1 MQVRKAYKF
10 ALKTNSQLES
20 KLRRIAGSCR
30 FVWNQAL
37 ALQKRA
43 SEEGQ
48 QPIFYVEMASFL
60 THWKKDPFPWLY
72 ETPAQS
78 LQQVL
83 RDLDA
88 AWKKCVKEGAGVP
101 RFKKRGQHDSFRY
114 PEPKQFT
121 VDNANGRVKLPKL
134 GWIRFRKSRDVEGKP
149 KQITVSRRG
158 NRWYVS
164 IQVELEIP
172 DPVHPSGTMMG
183 IDMGV
188 KRFATLSDGTYFK
201 PLNSFRKLEKKLARE
216 QRKLS
221 RKVRFSSNWR
231 KQKERISQLHIK
243 IADARNDYLHKAST
257 AIAKSHGMVVLEDL
271 RVSNMSA
278 SASGSVEEP
287 GKNVRAKSGLNKAIL
302 DQGWF
307 EFRRQLE
314 YKQKW
319 RGGKVVTIPPHNTSR
334 TCPICGHISAENR
347 KTQARFSCEKCH
359 HTANA
364 DHVAAINILAAGQ
377 AVAACGES
385 ALAAC

>member
-1 MQVRKAYKF
+1 M
-10 ALKTNSQLES
+10 
-20 KLRRIAGSCR
+20 
-30 FVWNQAL
+30 
-37 ALQKRA
+37 
-43 SEEGQ
+43 
-48 QPIFYVEMASFL
+48 
-60 THWKKDPFPWLY
+60 
-72 ETPAQS
+72 
-78 LQQVL
+78 
-83 RDLDA
+83 
-88 AWKKCVKEGAGVP
+88 P